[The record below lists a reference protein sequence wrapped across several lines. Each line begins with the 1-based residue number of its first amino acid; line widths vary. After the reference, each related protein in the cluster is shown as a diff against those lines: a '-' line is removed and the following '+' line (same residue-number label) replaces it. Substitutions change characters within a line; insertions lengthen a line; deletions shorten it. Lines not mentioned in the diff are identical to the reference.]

1 MWKLPQ
7 ICASALAGK
16 NIVCTLL
23 SQKQGLGPL
32 CSRLITPAL
41 KTPAAQL
48 SGGADNNGLGP
59 RLTRNQAR
67 SPISRGGT

>member
-7 ICASALAGK
+7 ICANALAGK

-23 SQKQGLGPL
+23 SQKRGLVRS

-41 KTPAAQL
+41 RTPAAQL
-48 SGGADNNGLGP
+48 SGGADNYGLGP
-59 RLTRNQAR
+59 LLTRNQAR
-67 SPISRGGT
+67 RPIPRGGT